1 MPSPGHLKRLS
12 RIRRRAIPA
21 VRQAYEN
28 GDISA
33 RMADT
38 LLYLSPTKQAAELAR
53 RLVETAERERKHRL
67 VAEAIRTYLGD
78 LNGRRVDLIELNQRI
93 RLALA

>member
-1 MPSPGHLKRLS
+1 MSSPGHIKRLS

-38 LLYLSPTKQAAELAR
+38 LLYLSPAKQAAELQR
-53 RLVETAERERKHRL
+53 RLTETAERERKHRL
-67 VAEAIRTYLGD
+67 VAEAIRKYLDELGT
-78 LNGRRVDLIELNQRI
+78 RKVDLLELAKAI
-93 RLALA
+93 REALA